1 MRRKGP
7 IKQNKNIKIPKEKL
21 TEYKEIFNMLDT
33 SKTGEI
39 SINYFIKLRQI
50 FCYPINEENMNDII
64 NKIDI
69 DGKGKLD
76 FKKFIE
82 LIQKQIEYVNKTN
95 ELTLLKSYKEELNN
109 KFLGNKRK
117 RGQTSSDNI
126 INFSKEKN
134 LFDSDFVDFV
144 DELYNRKDFQVEESD
159 LGTSFSS
166 DGFFNKNKIME
177 NGNTLYNEKLKQSE
191 PKSTEE
197 DKGNNI
203 KTINKTN
210 IKNNKIIKLIS
221 KNKQKKRKNLFKI
234 IKFPNEEKM
243 NNKTNNLINIPSNIE
258 SDFNKVQINSVNNTE
273 ESFLSFESNIDY
285 VNTFKNRAKENTI
298 QALNNKKDINN
309 KLFTSENLNTKN
321 EEKLSINK
329 ISSNQDNKFSQ
340 KNICN
345 NIILNSYNPSSDNNN
360 KLQSDYSFEADVNN
374 TLDLDELFKGN
385 SFNNIFSFGFNEINE
400 ERNNN
405 ENSEKCKIKKKYKSK
420 KIQILSRFEL
430 LYRRNKRKEKII
442 KKVTEIPYS
451 IIIDKNVLNLEEISQ
466 FSPEIINI
474 SEDSDSDSDCYIV
487 PNVRKKRNFKEK
499 DNNDINLNLSYDLGY
514 NSIRLN
520 DDRKKSPKK
529 SEKERNSE
537 KPKKRGRKP
546 KSKETGK
553 YHKRN
558 KKKMCGDIN
567 NYEIFDYFS
576 NKMAKLNPRK
586 KKFKKLS
593 IYN

>member
-1 MRRKGP
+1 
-7 IKQNKNIKIPKEKL
+7 
-21 TEYKEIFNMLDT
+21 MLDI

-64 NKIDI
+64 NRIDI

-76 FKKFIE
+76 FKKFTE
-82 LIQKQIEYVNKTN
+82 LIQKQIEYVNKTD
-95 ELTLLKSYKEELNN
+95 EITLLKSYKEELNN

-117 RGQTSSDNI
+117 RGKTSRDKI
-126 INFSKEKN
+126 INFSKKKH
-134 LFDSDFVDFV
+134 LFDSDFVDYV
-144 DELYNRKDFQVEESD
+144 DELYKRKDFQVEESD

-166 DGFFNKNKIME
+166 DCFFNKNKIME
-177 NGNTLYNEKLKQSE
+177 NGSTLYNEKLKQSE

-203 KTINKTN
+203 KTINKTK
-210 IKNNKIIKLIS
+210 IKNNKKIKLIS
-221 KNKQKKRKNLFKI
+221 KNKQKKKKNIFKI

-258 SDFNKVQINSVNNTE
+258 SDINKVQINNVNNTE

-285 VNTFKNRAKENTI
+285 VNTFKNRTKENTI
-298 QALNNKKDINN
+298 QALNNKKDNNN

-329 ISSNQDNKFSQ
+329 ISCNQDNKFSQ

-345 NIILNSYNPSSDNNN
+345 NIILNSYNPSSNNNN
-360 KLQSDYSFEADVNN
+360 KLQSDYSFEVDVNN
-374 TLDLDELFKGN
+374 TFDLDELYKEN
-385 SFNNIFSFGFNEINE
+385 CFNNIFSFGFNEINE
-400 ERNNN
+400 EKNNN
-405 ENSEKCKIKKKYKSK
+405 EISEKRKIKKKYKSK
-420 KIQILSRFEL
+420 KIQILSTFEL

-451 IIIDKNVLNLEEISQ
+451 IIIDKNALNLEEISQ
-466 FSPEIINI
+466 ISPEIINI
-474 SEDSDSDSDCYIV
+474 SEDSDCCVKIDV

-520 DDRKKSPKK
+520 DDRKKSSKK

-546 KSKETGK
+546 KSKDTGK

-558 KKKMCGDIN
+558 KKNN
-567 NYEIFDYFS
+567 NYKIFDYFS
-576 NKMAKLNPRK
+576 KKMGKLNPRK
-586 KKFKKLS
+586 RNKNFEEIIHL
-593 IYN
+593 

>member
-203 KTINKTN
+203 KTINKTK
-210 IKNNKIIKLIS
+210 IKKNKDIKLIS
-221 KNKQKKRKNLFKI
+221 KNKQKKRK
-234 IKFPNEEKM
+234 
-243 NNKTNNLINIPSNIE
+243 
-258 SDFNKVQINSVNNTE
+258 
-273 ESFLSFESNIDY
+273 
-285 VNTFKNRAKENTI
+285 
-298 QALNNKKDINN
+298 
-309 KLFTSENLNTKN
+309 
-321 EEKLSINK
+321 
-329 ISSNQDNKFSQ
+329 
-340 KNICN
+340 
-345 NIILNSYNPSSDNNN
+345 IILN
-360 KLQSDYSFEADVNN
+360 
-374 TLDLDELFKGN
+374 
-385 SFNNIFSFGFNEINE
+385 
-400 ERNNN
+400 
-405 ENSEKCKIKKKYKSK
+405 
-420 KIQILSRFEL
+420 
-430 LYRRNKRKEKII
+430 
-442 KKVTEIPYS
+442 
-451 IIIDKNVLNLEEISQ
+451 
-466 FSPEIINI
+466 
-474 SEDSDSDSDCYIV
+474 
-487 PNVRKKRNFKEK
+487 
-499 DNNDINLNLSYDLGY
+499 
-514 NSIRLN
+514 
-520 DDRKKSPKK
+520 
-529 SEKERNSE
+529 
-537 KPKKRGRKP
+537 
-546 KSKETGK
+546 
-553 YHKRN
+553 
-558 KKKMCGDIN
+558 
-567 NYEIFDYFS
+567 
-576 NKMAKLNPRK
+576 
-586 KKFKKLS
+586 
-593 IYN
+593 